1 MAISSYKT
9 FLMHKKS
16 GENTYTKLVDIKNY
30 PDLGGSPETLD
41 TTTLTDKMRTHIP
54 GIQDTS
60 SMEFDCNYD
69 KDEFE
74 TLDDLAAE
82 GSELDLAVW
91 FGASDDTSSI
101 TPTGD
106 QGKFI
111 FKGYITVYVSGGGV
125 NEVVGMKVVVTPST
139 VITRDKT

>member
-16 GENTYTKLVDIKNY
+16 GESSYTKLVDIKNY

-69 KDEFE
+69 KTTFDE
-74 TLDDLAAE
+74 LDALASA
-82 GSELDLAVW
+82 GDELDLAVW
-91 FGASDDTSSI
+91 FGATESQGNVS
-101 TPTGD
+101 PTGSD
-106 QGKFI
+106 GKFE

-139 VITRDKT
+139 VIKPAQA

>member
-9 FLMHKKS
+9 FLMYKKDS
-16 GENTYTKLVDIKNY
+16 TYTKLIDIKNY

-60 SMEFDCNYD
+60 SMEFDCNYTKTD
-69 KDEFE
+69 FE
-74 TLDDLAAE
+74 TLDALASD
-82 GSELDLAVW
+82 GNELDLAVW
-91 FGASDDTSSI
+91 FGGTES
-101 TPTGD
+101 
-106 QGKFI
+106 QGKVSPSGSEGKFE

-139 VITRDKT
+139 VIKPAQA